1 MVTSNVLDRW
11 NEKATQTAMKSNRS
25 ATIERTDAD
34 LGAFRDEMGDV
45 SELKHNRAVI
55 PKSPPAAAPM
65 KTIQDQSDVMRS
77 LLRDECDPQIECGEE
92 LLFARSGLQR
102 STFRR
107 LRRGDFALEAELDLH
122 GYTSSEA
129 GVHIVEFLND
139 AQVHGWRCV
148 RIIHGKGLGS
158 PGRQPI
164 LKSKLNSWL
173 KKRDE
178 VLAFASARPEHG
190 GTGAVYVLLKK
201 RKPQRS

>member
-1 MVTSNVLDRW
+1 
-11 NEKATQTAMKSNRS
+11 MKINRR
-25 ATIERTDAD
+25 ATIDRSNAD
-34 LGAFRDEMGDV
+34 LNAFRDEVGDV

-55 PKSPPAAAPM
+55 PKALPAAAPLQ
-65 KTIQDQSDVMRS
+65 TIQDQVDVMRS
-77 LLRDECDPQIECGEE
+77 LLRHEPDSQIECGEE
-92 LLFARSGLQR
+92 LLFARSGLKR

-107 LRRGDFALEAELDLH
+107 MRSGDFALEAELDLH

-129 GVHIVEFLND
+129 RVHIIEFLND
-139 AQVHGWRCV
+139 AQAHGWRCV

-201 RKPQRS
+201 PKPRRS